1 MILKGREMFLMV
13 GDILRQERERQNF
26 SLKDIEQGT
35 SIRAL
40 YIESIENGNYDK
52 LPGNVY
58 TKGFIKN
65 YANFLKLDGD
75 ALSRQFMEEIAPP
88 PVAVVTE
95 TAGQQ
100 QPTQTQSTQTQPP
113 QIQTPNSQT
122 TIKEETNIINEPIP
136 DINNQRVSEPEINV
150 ITSRRVREER
160 TSNSSINLII
170 IAVVLIAAIA
180 GSLWYYFT
188 QIEGSEISQNP
199 PAQTQTTDPSE
210 TSASASTTNNASQV
224 NNNVLD
230 LQVKFSDR
238 CWIRVLVDG
247 NFAYEGIAEKG
258 QTLSWQA
265 TNDIYVSV
273 GNAGAIEFIENGK
286 SLGKAGGF
294 GEVIEKTFVRHR

>member
-1 MILKGREMFLMV
+1 MFLMV

-40 YIESIENGNYDK
+40 YIESIEKGDYDK

-88 PVAVVTE
+88 AATVVTE
-95 TAGQQ
+95 SAGQQ
-100 QPTQTQSTQTQPP
+100 QPVQAQSTQAQSTQTQPS
-113 QIQTPNSQT
+113 QIQPSNSQT
-122 TIKEETNIINEPIP
+122 PINEETNIINEPIP
-136 DINNQRVSEPEINV
+136 DINNQRVSEPEID
-150 ITSRRVREER
+150 IISSRRVREER
-160 TSNSSINLII
+160 ISNSSTNLVI

-188 QIEGSEISQNP
+188 QIEGSEISQNH

-210 TSASASTTNNASQV
+210 TSASASTPNNTGQV

-230 LQVKFSDR
+230 LQAKFSDR

-247 NFAYEGIAEKG
+247 NFAYEGIVERG

-265 TNDIYVSV
+265 TNDIYVSI
-273 GNAGAIEFIENGK
+273 GNAGAVEFIENGK
-286 SLGKAGGF
+286 SLGIAGGF
-294 GEVIEKTFVRHR
+294 GEVMEKTFIRH

>member
-1 MILKGREMFLMV
+1 MFPMV

-75 ALSRQFMEEIAPP
+75 ALSRQFIEEIAPP
-88 PVAVVTE
+88 SAAGITE
-95 TAGQQ
+95 SAGQQ
-100 QPTQTQSTQTQPP
+100 PVQTQSAQTQPTQIQSSH
-113 QIQTPNSQT
+113 N
-122 TIKEETNIINEPIP
+122 EEANIINEPIP
-136 DINNQRVSEPEINV
+136 DINTQRVSEPEINN
-150 ITSRRVREER
+150 IPTRRVREER
-160 TSNSSINLII
+160 TSNSSANLVI

-199 PAQTQTTDPSE
+199 PEQTQTTDPNSV
-210 TSASASTTNNASQV
+210 SASTPNNAGQV
-224 NNNVLD
+224 SNNVLD
-230 LQVKFSDR
+230 LQAKFSDR

-247 NFAYEGIAEKG
+247 NFAYEGIAERG
-258 QTLSWQA
+258 QVLSWQA
-265 TNDIYVSV
+265 TNDIYISA

-286 SLGKAGGF
+286 SLGVAGGF
-294 GEVIEKTFVRHR
+294 GEVIEKTFVRR